1 MRKLGR
7 AIVCC
12 TCVLVGFGISAQDN
26 QQTMLIHAGTLLAIP
41 GEAPESQKSIIVR
54 NSRIASIVDGYVDP
68 ASLDGEVQ
76 LVDLSDKFVLPGLI
90 DMHVHLLSEITPES
104 RNDALYVT
112 TSLSALRGLHFAEIT
127 LRAGF
132 TTVRDLGGEPEAIY
146 ALRDAINQ
154 GLVMGPTIFAAGS
167 SLAAT
172 GGHGDVDGYIPELLE
187 LWTPNTICDGPY
199 DCRRAT
205 REAVKFG
212 ADWIKITATG
222 GVLSDTGTGLGQQLT
237 DGELREIIS
246 TAHGLGIKVAA
257 HAHGADGVN
266 AALRAGVDSIEH
278 GTFLNQES
286 IELFKDSGAYLVP
299 TLLPGIK
306 LPESMEGNPFFTDEI
321 KEKGYAA
328 GAAAAT
334 NIGAAYRAG
343 VNIAF
348 GTDSAVTPHGLNGEE
363 FAYMVQIGFSE
374 MEAIHAATITA
385 AELLSYS
392 EEIGTLEAGKR
403 ADIIATDASPLAD
416 ITELE
421 NVSSVIKN
429 GRLIK

>member
-1 MRKLGR
+1 M
-7 AIVCC
+7 
-12 TCVLVGFGISAQDN
+12 
-26 QQTMLIHAGTLLAIP
+26 
-41 GEAPESQKSIIVR
+41 
-54 NSRIASIVDGYVDP
+54 
-68 ASLDGEVQ
+68 
-76 LVDLSDKFVLPGLI
+76 
-90 DMHVHLLSEITPES
+90 
-104 RNDALYVT
+104 
-112 TSLSALRGLHFAEIT
+112 
-127 LRAGF
+127 
-132 TTVRDLGGEPEAIY
+132 
-146 ALRDAINQ
+146 
-154 GLVMGPTIFAAGS
+154 
-167 SLAAT
+167 
-172 GGHGDVDGYIPELLE
+172 
-187 LWTPNTICDGPY
+187 
-199 DCRRAT
+199 
-205 REAVKFG
+205 
-212 ADWIKITATG
+212 
-222 GVLSDTGTGLGQQLT
+222 
-237 DGELREIIS
+237 
-246 TAHGLGIKVAA
+246 AA

>member
-205 REAVKFG
+205 REAV
-212 ADWIKITATG
+212 
-222 GVLSDTGTGLGQQLT
+222 
-237 DGELREIIS
+237 
-246 TAHGLGIKVAA
+246 
-257 HAHGADGVN
+257 
-266 AALRAGVDSIEH
+266 
-278 GTFLNQES
+278 
-286 IELFKDSGAYLVP
+286 
-299 TLLPGIK
+299 
-306 LPESMEGNPFFTDEI
+306 
-321 KEKGYAA
+321 
-328 GAAAAT
+328 
-334 NIGAAYRAG
+334 
-343 VNIAF
+343 
-348 GTDSAVTPHGLNGEE
+348 
-363 FAYMVQIGFSE
+363 
-374 MEAIHAATITA
+374 
-385 AELLSYS
+385 
-392 EEIGTLEAGKR
+392 
-403 ADIIATDASPLAD
+403 
-416 ITELE
+416 
-421 NVSSVIKN
+421 
-429 GRLIK
+429 